1 MTRQND
7 FCSQPQFQLPN
18 GERMLVQTQK
28 PKNLIHP
35 PWTSSANQIYHKSKS
50 SPEHFFCWVPGA
62 HSFRVSLLLTIELRA
77 NSVNRFGTD
86 IELTS
91 LLCLRCFPLL
101 PLCRCKTLDLVA
113 TPRRICAAAVKKFG
127 EDSPDRCAELGLEGA
142 SEHFHIHQK
151 WRHVTSTI
159 IHVCVC
165 NMYWSMMV
173 YIFFNIYIY
182 ILRTCA
188 CT

>member
-1 MTRQND
+1 MESDLGEVRQDINKVLQMIND
-7 FCSQPQFQLPN
+7 KAEWLLQSVTISTAEWRTHARSNSETKESYSSTLNKFCKSDLSQIKVFT
-18 GERMLVQTQK
+18 G
-28 PKNLIHP
+28 
-35 PWTSSANQIYHKSKS
+35 A
-50 SPEHFFCWVPGA
+50 FFCWVPSA

-86 IELTS
+86 IVLTS
-91 LLCLRCFPLL
+91 LLCLRYLLPLL

-151 WRHVTSTI
+151 WRHVTSM
-159 IHVCVC
+159 C
-165 NMYWSMMV
+165 V
-173 YIFFNIYIY
+173 YIY
-182 ILRTCA
+182 
-188 CT
+188 